1 MARRHEKEPAV
12 SHHAVWEFIKHAYM
26 LGAIIAMVITFLL
39 SRDKS
44 LLMRFLASIL
54 IGLTWPLS
62 FPLVLLFSLL

>member
-1 MARRHEKEPAV
+1 M
-12 SHHAVWEFIKHAYM
+12 SHHAVWEFIKHAYL

>member
-1 MARRHEKEPAV
+1 M
-12 SHHAVWEFIKHAYM
+12 SDHHAVWEFIKHTYL
-26 LGAIIAMVITFLL
+26 LGTIIVMVITFLL

-62 FPLVLLFSLL
+62 FLLVLLFSLL

>member
-1 MARRHEKEPAV
+1 M
-12 SHHAVWEFIKHAYM
+12 SHHTIWEFIKHAY
-26 LGAIIAMVITFLL
+26 LFGAIIAMVITFLL